1 MSVAQKIIAQADETP
16 TPSRTIVFALAFGA
30 GSAVASIY
38 YTQPVLNLISS
49 ELNIGL
55 GTTGLIPTLTMTGYA
70 LGILFLS
77 PLGDRYDR
85 RMLIV
90 LKSIFLAAMLFLGSL
105 SNSLNSLLL
114 TGLMIGVA
122 ATLAQ
127 DIVPAAAILAP
138 KERQGKTIGTVMTG
152 LLVGI
157 LLSRT
162 ISGFIADQFG
172 WRLVFQLAAVDI
184 LIVALALW
192 KILPKF
198 KIHAQM
204 SYGGLLLSLA
214 HLWKQHAELRSAA
227 LAQAFLA
234 VAFSAFWSTLSMI
247 LDQHYQLGSD
257 VAGAFGLLGAAGAL
271 MARYAG
277 VLSDHHGPAMVTRLG
292 ASLLIAS
299 FVAMSFVP
307 FLPGTTAQL
316 ILLALGTIGFDLGMQ
331 AALVSHQ
338 TIVYRIAPEARSRL
352 NAVLFTVMFIGMASG
367 SALGTQLFAMAGY
380 QAVIG
385 LGIVAGLIS
394 LIIRF
399 RAHSSQ

>member
-1 MSVAQKIIAQADETP
+1 MHK
-16 TPSRTIVFALAFGA
+16 PS
-30 GSAVASIY
+30 
-38 YTQPVLNLISS
+38 
-49 ELNIGL
+49 
-55 GTTGLIPTLTMTGYA
+55 
-70 LGILFLS
+70 
-77 PLGDRYDR
+77 
-85 RMLIV
+85 
-90 LKSIFLAAMLFLGSL
+90 
-105 SNSLNSLLL
+105 
-114 TGLMIGVA
+114 
-122 ATLAQ
+122 
-127 DIVPAAAILAP
+127 
-138 KERQGKTIGTVMTG
+138 
-152 LLVGI
+152 
-157 LLSRT
+157 
-162 ISGFIADQFG
+162 
-172 WRLVFQLAAVDI
+172 
-184 LIVALALW
+184 
-192 KILPKF
+192 
-198 KIHAQM
+198 
-204 SYGGLLLSLA
+204 
-214 HLWKQHAELRSAA
+214 
-227 LAQAFLA
+227 

-316 ILLALGTIGFDLGMQ
+316 ILLDLGMQ